1 MFHPPD
7 LSPGIGYALMLGLGA
22 FMLLVA
28 FVVKSMV
35 KNTHDFVI
43 ADRRIGFGFGV
54 GSIIA
59 VWTWSMAVMMSSAQ
73 AFTWVRS
80 GLIWFVV
87 PNGLAVM
94 VMVPFAIR
102 LRRQMPAGYT
112 SWSSSGSASRT
123 SPRPR

>member
-1 MFHPPD
+1 MFHPPE
-7 LSPGIGYALMLGLGA
+7 LEPGIGYALMLGLGA

-59 VWTWSMAVMMSSAQ
+59 V
-73 AFTWVRS
+73 
-80 GLIWFVV
+80 
-87 PNGLAVM
+87 
-94 VMVPFAIR
+94 
-102 LRRQMPAGYT
+102 
-112 SWSSSGSASRT
+112 
-123 SPRPR
+123 

>member
-1 MFHPPD
+1 
-7 LSPGIGYALMLGLGA
+7 
-22 FMLLVA
+22 
-28 FVVKSMV
+28 

-54 GSIIA
+54 GSVIA

-73 AFTWVRS
+73 AFTFGIS

-94 VMVPFAIR
+94 VMVPFALK

-112 SWSSSGSASRT
+112 IVEFIR
-123 SPRPR
+123 